1 MMLTAYATVSLALLL
16 LHDLDTWEYI
26 FWKHP
31 PVFASPFAPTPPGAA
46 ELVAVEQQEQ
56 HC

>member
-1 MMLTAYATVSLALLL
+1 MMLTAYATVSLALLVL
-16 LHDLDTWEYI
+16 YDLDTWEHI
-26 FWKHP
+26 FWKRP
-31 PVFASPFAPTPPGAA
+31 PVFASPFAPTPPDAA